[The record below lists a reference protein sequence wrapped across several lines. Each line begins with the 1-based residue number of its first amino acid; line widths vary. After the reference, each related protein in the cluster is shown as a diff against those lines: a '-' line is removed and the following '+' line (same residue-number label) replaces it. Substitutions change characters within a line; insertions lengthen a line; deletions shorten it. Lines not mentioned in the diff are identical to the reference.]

1 VRSALLSIDGVS
13 RARVSLEE
21 REAVVVYD
29 PAQVTM
35 EQLLAAVKRA
45 QGPSEYSAEV
55 KRP

>member
-29 PAQVTM
+29 PARVTV
-35 EQLLAAVKRA
+35 EQLRAAVKRA
-45 QGPSEYSAEV
+45 QGPSEYRAEV